1 MKSTIR
7 GVAGLAC
14 SAAVLTGCTANTAP
28 DPSGANTTHSSS
40 PVATATATVPALRP
54 QGNVDP
60 MVSGIWAGE
69 KYDQFLETTG
79 ETYSGE
85 CGDASTPA
93 GLRACAPFEPF
104 AYVSAVES
112 PTPGDLLVTITPEAW
127 GGGPYDP
134 EQVFTLEYVA
144 GNMALRMAHHDDDV
158 QTLTVTTP
166 GGAHTYT
173 DHWQPH
179 YASVLG
185 S

>member
-1 MKSTIR
+1 MRFETR
-7 GVAGLAC
+7 VFAAAAL
-14 SAAVLTGCTANTAP
+14 AAVLLTGCTATAEPQP
-28 DPSGANTTHSSS
+28 DATGPEGANS
-40 PVATATATVPALRP
+40 PTATAPTEAAPAA
-54 QGNVDP
+54 QGNVEP
-60 MVSGIWAGE
+60 VITGVWAGV
-69 KYDQFLETTG
+69 KYNQFLETTG
-79 ETYSGE
+79 DTYSGE

-112 PTPGDLLVTITPEAW
+112 PAPGDLLVTVTPEAW
-127 GGGPYDP
+127 GGGEYDP

-158 QTLTVTTP
+158 KTLTVTTP
-166 GGAHTYT
+166 DGSHTYT